1 MDDTSMEET
10 PDLALETPP
19 SSSTSYIPPSI
30 DAAVTLAGESYT
42 YFSPVPASLLPP
54 TTTTSTTTSSEGP
67 RGPPCVLGV
76 DEAGRGPV
84 LGPMVYGVFYLPAEL
99 SEPLLKERHRF
110 DDSKVLTPAVRTQLM
125 RELCTPPSVTSDP
138 SATAAAA
145 ADQTSPDPAPAEPTL
160 HTHAGYA
167 IASLSA
173 RSIGANM
180 LRSGSSYNLNAQA
193 QDATADLIRGVMARG
208 VDVREIY
215 VDTVGPPAAYQAR
228 LQRLFPAARVT
239 VAKKADSLFPCVSA
253 ASVCAKVTRDAA
265 LEVLYEGRTRT
276 GRKRKAPEAEGAE
289 AEGEGEG
296 GNKRKEK
303 EQKAGREEQ
312 QQEEEGEGE
321 EREEQGWGSGYP
333 SDARCTAWLRRNMH
347 PLFGWGPECRFS
359 WGTARDLLEGK
370 GGVKVEWP
378 AVADDDDEAT
388 SRLTDFFIDAGAR
401 EKDADEL
408 GSWFG
413 TPAGLE
419 AF

>member
-1 MDDTSMEET
+1 MEDTPIEET

-30 DAAVTLAGESYT
+30 DAAATLAGESYT

-54 TTTTSTTTSSEGP
+54 TTTTSASASATTSSEGP

-99 SEPLLKERHRF
+99 SERLLKERHRF

-125 RELCTPPSVTSDP
+125 RELCTPPSHSSDP
-138 SATAAAA
+138 AL
-145 ADQTSPDPAPAEPTL
+145 APAEPTL

-193 QDATADLIRGVMARG
+193 QDATADLVRGVMARG

-228 LQRLFPAARVT
+228 LQRLFPTARVT
-239 VAKKADSLFPCVSA
+239 VAKKADSLYPCVSA

-265 LEVLYEGRTRT
+265 LGVLYEGRSRA
-276 GRKRKAPEAEGAE
+276 GAGSRKRKLR
-289 AEGEGEG
+289 EGEGEG
-296 GNKRKEK
+296 QSEGGEKRRR
-303 EQKAGREEQ
+303 GGEEEEE
-312 QQEEEGEGE
+312 EEEGGEGRGE
-321 EREEQGWGSGYP
+321 EQEEQGGGAGYP

-347 PLFGWGPECRFS
+347 PVFGWGPECRFS

-370 GGVKVEWP
+370 GGVRVEWP
-378 AVADDDDEAT
+378 AVADDDDEGM
-388 SRLTDFFIDAGAR
+388 SRLTDFFVDAGAR